1 MSVLVE
7 ALSLVIPRT
16 VLDASYPGGTETFM
30 LDMCEPDVPARLICA
45 DDQLVSVSFPGA
57 DAALGVGAHLLE
69 LGITAVDEDCFLE
82 LAFVDQTAGPTMPC
96 DWIEWQTDAAGV
108 TSCWLAGTE
117 PEPLHTSATWTAEHS
132 RRLAFQGHRDEPG
145 RGVKL
150 ADEDGVETWL
160 DFQTGHVVSGLPSL
174 AIGMVDPD
182 ISLGDDIILG
192 TTPNPFA
199 ENDEGEGDEDGG
211 EIDDLL
217 EQILHPGDELMS
229 TVRSMLDASGY
240 HYHQPSSETLAFT
253 IVHEHATYNLF
264 FAVQVTKS
272 LVQLMSNYGSHAPE
286 DRRIAV
292 AEALSRINTVLG
304 LGNFELDFS
313 DGDIRFRVACDVE
326 EGVLSE
332 KMASN
337 MLSCTMYCMERFHD
351 ALMRIMFA
359 DIEPAVALA
368 GLA

>member
-16 VLDASYPGGTETFM
+16 ILDASYPGGTETFM
-30 LDMCEPDVPARLICA
+30 LDMCEPDIPARLVCA
-45 DDQLVSVSFPGA
+45 DDQLVSVSFPHA
-57 DAALGVGAHLLE
+57 DAALGIGAHLLD

-82 LAFVDQTAGPTMPC
+82 LAFVDQEDGPTMPC
-96 DWIEWQTDAAGV
+96 DWIEWQTDAGGV

-117 PEPLHTSATWTAEHS
+117 PEPLHASATWTPEHS
-132 RRLAFQGHRDEPG
+132 RRLAFQGHRAEPG

-150 ADEDGVETWL
+150 ADENGVETWL
-160 DFQTGHVVSGLPSL
+160 DFQTGHVVSGLPAL
-174 AIGMVDPD
+174 PLGMVHLD
-182 ISLGDDIILG
+182 ISLGDTSTLG
-192 TTPNPFA
+192 TEPDPFA
-199 ENDEGEGDEDGG
+199 ENEEGEGDD
-211 EIDDLL
+211 
-217 EQILHPGDELMS
+217 LMS
-229 TVRSMLDASGY
+229 TVRSMLDANTY
-240 HYHQPSSETLAFT
+240 RYHQPSSETLAFT
-253 IVHEHATYNLF
+253 IVHEHATYSLF
-264 FAVQVTKS
+264 FVVQVTKS
-272 LVQLMSNYGSHAPE
+272 LVQLMSNYGSHAPD

-337 MLSCTMYCMERFHD
+337 MLNCTMYCMERFHG

-359 DIEPAVALA
+359 EIEPAVALD